1 MNGYSFGTYIV
12 AYSLLYFEQIKL
24 DKVILCGSILPEDFD
39 WALIFRRDQVG
50 HVRNEYGA
58 KDFWAGIVKHFVR
71 GAGDTGRRGFG
82 LDNETFAE
90 QKFDYFGHS
99 AFFYELHMKD
109 HWVKHLRK
117 APSSFAVIHGRDIK
131 DAAKFHEIFEVTGNI
146 DEKVF
151 GKLPHYGGQVIPD
164 SLADEWIIA
173 EPDIYTFLLDRRTGQ
188 MAGYINAMPLT
199 DEAFARVLGGKVL
212 DAEISA
218 DEIFPFLGKDSLK
231 IYIMSIATDP
241 EVRHLGSAL
250 YQEAFYKL
258 VNGFFGKLIDYAEK
272 GIIVSEFLAI
282 GWTTEGKT
290 LCEKILGMN
299 IHAYDK
305 FGHPIYHFKV
315 EPRELLK
322 RKKILPGLRELAK
335 IYINKM

>member
-1 MNGYSFGTYIV
+1 VVFG
-12 AYSLLYFEQIKL
+12 EECQ
-24 DKVILCGSILPEDFD
+24 
-39 WALIFRRDQVG
+39 
-50 HVRNEYGA
+50 
-58 KDFWAGIVKHFVR
+58 
-71 GAGDTGRRGFG
+71 
-82 LDNETFAE
+82 
-90 QKFDYFGHS
+90 
-99 AFFYELHMKD
+99 
-109 HWVKHLRK
+109 
-117 APSSFAVIHGRDIK
+117 
-131 DAAKFHEIFEVTGNI
+131 
-146 DEKVF
+146 KVF

-164 SLADEWIIA
+164 GLSDEWIIA

-188 MAGYINAMPLT
+188 MVGYINAMPLT
-199 DEAFARVLGGKVL
+199 DGAFAKVLGGKMA
-212 DAEISA
+212 DSEISA

-282 GWTTEGKT
+282 GWTIEGRT
-290 LCEKILGMN
+290 LCERILGMN
-299 IHAYDK
+299 IHAHDM

-335 IYINKM
+335 IYINKI